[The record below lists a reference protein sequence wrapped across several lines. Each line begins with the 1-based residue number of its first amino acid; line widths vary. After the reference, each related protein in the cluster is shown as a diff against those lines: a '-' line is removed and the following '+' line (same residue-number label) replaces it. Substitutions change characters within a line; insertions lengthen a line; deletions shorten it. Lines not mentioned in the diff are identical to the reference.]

1 MIRKEE
7 EMELN
12 KNLKKVRPSGIRKLF
27 DLAQNRKDIIS
38 FGIGEPDFITPDHVR
53 EAAKQ
58 AIDDGYTHYTPNAG
72 FYDLREAL
80 AQKLRAINQIPVK
93 TEEIVVTAGGTQAL
107 FSAFYVLL
115 NPGEELIVPDPGFL
129 VYGSQVSLVGGN
141 PVYLPIREANN
152 FQIDPDELK
161 SMVTSKT
168 KAILI
173 NSPSNP
179 TGMVTKEEVLQEIA
193 KIAIEHN
200 LFVISDELYEDI
212 LFDGRKHI
220 SIASFPDMKERTISI
235 FGFSKSYAMT
245 GWRLAYLV
253 CPEFLINE
261 IIKVQQNTAVCP
273 NSVTQRAVL
282 YGLQHQEETQ
292 LNIENM
298 RKAYQERRDTLMTG
312 FNEIKGFQCLTP
324 EGAFYAFPNIT
335 EIGKSSEELSI
346 YLLEQ
351 CGVVTVPGNAFGQYG
366 EGYLRFSFATSLE
379 MIKQGIE
386 KIRKG
391 IDKL

>member
-1 MIRKEE
+1 
-7 EMELN
+7 MELN